1 MLICRYSC
9 LRYTYSLS
17 VRLMLLLLFVNTF
30 AVACSSDTASEEES
44 FLAEERSS
52 TATTDTA
59 SIRRSTP
66 AAPATVSLLSNPFVA
81 SRSQSNSL
89 STYIERIDADLTL
102 DADAIENRHRRD
114 VTDTIF
120 TIRFGD
126 SMMEFYA
133 PSQSGELLLQ
143 VADIQSPDITLRDN
157 LRVGMPQ
164 EELLNRLKAQ
174 GQELDITQSNNE
186 IIASN
191 HEGAPMSLHFH
202 LKNGKV
208 NRIRY
213 EGYVD

>member
-1 MLICRYSC
+1 MIFRRFSS

-17 VRLMLLLLFVNTF
+17 VRLMLLLLLVNTF
-30 AVACSSDTASEEES
+30 AVACSSDTASEEQK
-44 FLAEERSS
+44 FLPSERSS
-52 TATTDTA
+52 NALTDTA
-59 SIRRSTP
+59 SIRRRTLG
-66 AAPATVSLLSNPFVA
+66 APATISLLGNPFVA
-81 SRSQSNSL
+81 NRSQSNSL
-89 STYIERIDADLTL
+89 STYIERIDSDLTL
-102 DADAIENRHRRD
+102 DADAIENRHKPD

-120 TIRFGD
+120 TIRFGS

-143 VADIQSPDITLRDN
+143 VADIQSPDITLRNN
-157 LRVGMPQ
+157 LRVGMSQ
-164 EELLNRLKAQ
+164 VELINKLKAT
-174 GQELDITQSNNE
+174 GKDLVITQSNNQ

-191 HEGAPMSLHFH
+191 HEGAPTSLHFY

>member
-1 MLICRYSC
+1 MLIRRYSS

-30 AVACSSDTASEEES
+30 AVACSSDTASEEEN
-44 FLAEERSS
+44 FVPEERSN
-52 TATTDTA
+52 AITDTA
-59 SIRRSTP
+59 SVRRRAP

-81 SRSQSNSL
+81 SRSQGNSL
-89 STYIERIDADLTL
+89 STYIEQIDADLTL
-102 DADAIENRHRRD
+102 DADAIENRHKSD

-120 TIRFGD
+120 TLRFGN

-157 LRVGMPQ
+157 LRVGMSQ
-164 EELLNRLKAQ
+164 SELLNKLKAQ

>member
-1 MLICRYSC
+1 MLIRRFSS

-30 AVACSSDTASEEES
+30 AVACSSDTATEEER
-44 FLAEERSS
+44 LLPAEHSG
-52 TATTDTA
+52 TALTDTA
-59 SIRRSTP
+59 STRRRTP
-66 AAPATVSLLSNPFVA
+66 AAPATISLLGNPFVA

-89 STYIERIDADLTL
+89 STYIDRIDSDLTL
-102 DADAIENRHRRD
+102 DADAIENRHKTD

-120 TIRFGD
+120 TIRFGN

-143 VADIQSPDITLRDN
+143 VADIQSADIKLRDN
-157 LRVGMPQ
+157 LRVGMSQ
-164 EELLNRLKAQ
+164 AELLNRLKAQ
-174 GQELDITQSNNE
+174 GKDLVITQSSNQ

-191 HEGAPMSLHFH
+191 HEGAPTSLHFY

-208 NRIRY
+208 SRIRY

>member
-1 MLICRYSC
+1 MLIRRYSS
-9 LRYTYSLS
+9 LRYTHSLS

-30 AVACSSDTASEEES
+30 AVACSSDTATEEEDY
-44 FLAEERSS
+44 LAEERSR
-52 TATTDTA
+52 TAITDTA
-59 SIRRSTP
+59 SVRRTP
-66 AAPATVSLLSNPFVA
+66 AAPVTVSLLSNPFVA
-81 SRSQSNSL
+81 NRSQSNSL

-120 TIRFGD
+120 TIRFGN

-143 VADIQSPDITLRDN
+143 VADIQSPDITLRNN
-157 LRVGMPQ
+157 LRVGMSQ
-164 EELLNRLKAQ
+164 AELLNRLKAQ
-174 GQELDITQSNNE
+174 GKELDITQSNNE